1 MIAAFRSI
9 PGYNTEGNNISEKYY
24 NQPERYN
31 LSMKYEIQARTFD
44 SPGQAGKTMKFIFHP
59 PSGWLIDGRTPIDQ
73 VYAQQSD

>member
-44 SPGQAGKTMKFIFHP
+44 SPGWKNNEVHFSSPQ
-59 PSGWLIDGRTPIDQ
+59 R
-73 VYAQQSD
+73 VVN